1 MIQKINSGSDMGFSE
16 DDHDAL
22 VRRIA
27 AHLDGG
33 NYENSEL
40 ATVGMAETLVDMLTS
55 SLRFVH

>member
-1 MIQKINSGSDMGFSE
+1 MGFSE